1 MITVALLSL
10 NMASNEIRNQAF
22 NQLEAVREIK
32 ASAIK
37 RYFSTVESQLVTMAN
52 TPSVIQAMNSFPE
65 AFANALSEEN
75 LSDGQLGQ
83 YKEELRSYY
92 GSEFAAKYTKDNGG
106 ETVDHEELVNSL
118 DAQATPIH
126 L

>member
-92 GSEFAAKYTKDNGG
+92 GSE
-106 ETVDHEELVNSL
+106 
-118 DAQATPIH
+118 
-126 L
+126 